1 MAIQMMAN
9 DSIDP
14 TSDRNRLLLV
24 RRQPRE
30 RPLTHLRHRLGKRGT
45 EFAVYQTKNSV
56 VFPSGFQL
64 RSTPAT

>member
-14 TSDRNRLLLV
+14 TSDRNRLQLV
-24 RRQPRE
+24 ARQPRE
-30 RPLTHLRHRLGKRGT
+30 RRSTHSRHRMGKGGT
-45 EFAVYQTKNSV
+45 EFAVYQTKDSV